1 MVRKWVKKKEVITRT
16 EVCNK
21 AMEAPDVA
29 WKLIHMATANV
40 SQKRVM
46 KIYFLKTKEW
56 IMRFYKVIL

>member
-1 MVRKWVKKKEVITRT
+1 
-16 EVCNK
+16 
-21 AMEAPDVA
+21 MEAPDVA
-29 WKLIHMATANV
+29 WKLIHMAAANV